1 MIFKVNYAILIIAV
15 KNYNYDYS
23 FFVWRNVMA
32 DWNILKNRSIIDMF
46 IGDKEIDNNGIYIKI
61 IMPRMN
67 GKDICDFGRLIGID
81 IDYNKEKLSRW
92 QYMELV
98 IDYSIRNNKINL
110 FFKELINKER
120 FEYLV
125 DISNGYESPES
136 LYWIIVHSLF
146 LKINKYL
153 SFKNICLDFRL
164 LCTTATRTTGRECIA
179 LN

>member
-1 MIFKVNYAILIIAV
+1 MT
-15 KNYNYDYS
+15 
-23 FFVWRNVMA
+23 
-32 DWNILKNRSIIDMF
+32 DWNVLKNRSIIDMF

-136 LYWIIVHSLF
+136 LYWNIVHSLF

-153 SFKNICLDFRL
+153 SFKNICLDFNINDNKYELRSFDEIENGKKEVKEEEYNNIIKSFCKKIKKEGL
-164 LCTTATRTTGRECIA
+164 KTIYK
-179 LN
+179 